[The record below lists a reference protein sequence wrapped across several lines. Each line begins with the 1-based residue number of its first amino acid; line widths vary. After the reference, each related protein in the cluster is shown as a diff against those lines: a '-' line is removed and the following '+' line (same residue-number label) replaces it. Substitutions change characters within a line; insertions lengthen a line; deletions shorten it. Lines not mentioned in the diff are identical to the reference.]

1 MRQVMQKLTLKKIM
15 KSGLKINAPYKKTKD
30 TNYDTFGPH
39 VLSQISDKKKQI
51 IVFSERIDR
60 GTF

>member
-1 MRQVMQKLTLKKIM
+1 M